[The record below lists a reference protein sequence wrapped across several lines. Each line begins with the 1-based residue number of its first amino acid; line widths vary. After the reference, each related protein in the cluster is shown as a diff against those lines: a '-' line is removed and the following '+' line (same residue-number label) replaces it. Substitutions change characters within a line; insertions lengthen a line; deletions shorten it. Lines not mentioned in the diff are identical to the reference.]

1 MCEFIKDG
9 DTDEV
14 KNTYYCGLRCD
25 HPAAAASFFRESLW
39 VQPDAGETCTGEQ
52 QPGFRFESDDLRYFP
67 GAVFQQPGEADGQ
80 GYDSDRNDHSCFYRI
95 VCGTVDLSEYC
106 SSSGEA

>member
-1 MCEFIKDG
+1 MLYKIKDG
-9 DTDEV
+9 DIEEV

-67 GAVFQQPGEADGQ
+67 GAVFQQPGEADG
-80 GYDSDRNDHSCFYRI
+80 
-95 VCGTVDLSEYC
+95 
-106 SSSGEA
+106 